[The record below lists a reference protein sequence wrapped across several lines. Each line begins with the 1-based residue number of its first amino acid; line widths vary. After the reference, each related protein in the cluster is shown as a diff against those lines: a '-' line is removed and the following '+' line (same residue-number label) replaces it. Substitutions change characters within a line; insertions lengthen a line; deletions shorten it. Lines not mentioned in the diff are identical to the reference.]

1 MSVQLVEKREHGNDV
16 QESGSG
22 KVVDET
28 VLAIVVGVVERV
40 AVGVV
45 VVV

>member
-1 MSVQLVEKREHGNDV
+1 VQLVEKREHGNDV

-22 KVVDET
+22 KVVDKT
-28 VLAIVVGVVERV
+28 VLAIVVGVVVRV
-40 AVGVV
+40 PVEVV